1 MKKIT
6 TFLVV
11 CAALLATNCSSE
23 DDGPTRPPGDA
34 SVTFNGTVK
43 IIMQDYCLSCH
54 GDPPVNGAPI
64 SLVTATEV
72 KSAIENSALVTRIEN
87 GTMPPGNRPKLTDDE
102 IQLVKDW
109 QAGGFKE

>member
-1 MKKIT
+1 MKKT
-6 TFLVV
+6 ATLLVFCV
-11 CAALLATNCSSE
+11 ALMATNCSSE
-23 DDGPTRPPGDA
+23 DDGPTPTPGDA

-54 GDPPVNGAPI
+54 QDPPINGAPI

-72 KSAIENSALVTRIEN
+72 KSAIENSALITRIEN
-87 GTMPPGNRPKLTDDE
+87 GTMPPGNLPKLTDDE
-102 IQLVKDW
+102 VQLVKDW